1 MAGRKARREPAVA
14 AGPAPASKDEG
25 SRSSR
30 PTSARRRKRGAAGGR
45 ALRRLFYWSLV
56 LGLWAV
62 IGAIGAVA
70 FVVSTLPP
78 IQSLEVPKRPPT
90 VEIVGI
96 DGRPLVLRGE
106 MSGTDVPIKELP
118 AYLPKAFIAIEDRRF
133 YGHFGAD
140 PIGLARALVANVLRR
155 GVSQGGSTLT
165 QQLAKN
171 LFLSGERSLLRK
183 GQEAILTAMLEAAMD
198 KRRIFE
204 IYLNVAEWGEN
215 VFGAEAAARH
225 YFGVDAA
232 ALEPEQ
238 AARLAAMLPRPR
250 YYDRNR
256 DSGYLE
262 SYSESI
268 LEQMPAAQIP

>member
-1 MAGRKARREPAVA
+1 MRLLVSLWKMFCYTAGMAVTAFAVYEFWFLAQILYWVENNPATTRVMDARLEALQPDK
-14 AGPAPASKDEG
+14 P
-25 SRSSR
+25 
-30 PTSARRRKRGAAGGR
+30 R
-45 ALRRLFYWSLV
+45 ALEQKWTDYERISIHLKR
-56 LGLWAV
+56 
-62 IGAIGAVA
+62 AIIVA
-70 FVVSTLPP
+70 EDAKFVDHEGFDWEG
-78 IQSLEVPKRPPT
+78 IQ
-90 VEIVGI
+90 
-96 DGRPLVLRGE
+96 
-106 MSGTDVPIKELP
+106 
-118 AYLPKAFIAIEDRRF
+118 
-133 YGHFGAD
+133 
-140 PIGLARALVANVLRR
+140 RAMDKNQRR
-155 GVSQGGSTLT
+155 GKFVAGGSTIT

-183 GQEAILTAMLEAAMD
+183 GQEAILTAMLESAMD

-256 DSGYLE
+256 GSPYLA

-268 LEQMPAAQIP
+268 LAQMSAAQVP

>member
-1 MAGRKARREPAVA
+1 MRLLVSLWKMFCYTAGTAVIVLAVYEFWFLAQILYWVEHNPATTRVMDARLE
-14 AGPAPASKDEG
+14 
-25 SRSSR
+25 
-30 PTSARRRKRGAAGGR
+30 
-45 ALRRLFYWSLV
+45 ALRQNKRSGPLDQKWVGYQRISIHLKR
-56 LGLWAV
+56 
-62 IGAIGAVA
+62 AIIIAEDA
-70 FVVSTLPP
+70 KFVDHEGFDWEG
-78 IQSLEVPKRPPT
+78 IQ
-90 VEIVGI
+90 
-96 DGRPLVLRGE
+96 
-106 MSGTDVPIKELP
+106 
-118 AYLPKAFIAIEDRRF
+118 
-133 YGHFGAD
+133 
-140 PIGLARALVANVLRR
+140 RAMGKNLRR
-155 GVSQGGSTLT
+155 GKIVAGGSTIT

-232 ALEPEQ
+232 VLEPEQ

-256 DSGYLE
+256 GSVYLE
-262 SYSESI
+262 NYSESI